1 MLLKLKDS
9 RSFTILFSM
18 GDSNNINALLDSEVS
33 IILMPLNIYMK
44 LGLGKLDETS
54 ITLQLIDESI
64 KYH

>member
-54 ITLQLIDESI
+54 IALQLIDESI

>member
-1 MLLKLKDS
+1 
-9 RSFTILFSM
+9 M

-33 IILMPLNIYMK
+33 IILIPLNIYMK
-44 LGLGKLDETS
+44 LGLGKPDETS